1 MTVIN
6 RENQPAADPLNDD
19 LTLRLPRSVDTADE
33 LTERLEDM
41 AFVMRRI
48 GNWIDVYAG
57 ELGDEDGAADL
68 VACSGLMRV
77 FGRDL
82 SEAAIDLGN
91 RIYCARKGRP
101 AN

>member
-6 RENQPAADPLNDD
+6 RENQPSADPLNDD
-19 LTLRLPRSVDTADE
+19 LTLRLPRSVDAADE

-48 GNWIDVYAG
+48 GNWIDVYAA
-57 ELGDEDGAADL
+57 EHDEDDGSLDL
-68 VACSGLMRV
+68 MACSGLMRV

-82 SEAAIDLGN
+82 GEAAIDLGN
-91 RIYCARKGRP
+91 RIYCARKKHP

>member
-19 LTLRLPRSVDTADE
+19 LTLRLPRSVDTTDE

-48 GNWIDVYAG
+48 GNWIDVYAAENG
-57 ELGDEDGAADL
+57 EEDGSLDL
-68 VACSGLMRV
+68 MACSGLMRV

-82 SEAAIDLGN
+82 GETAIDLGN
-91 RIYCARKGRP
+91 RLYCARKKHP